1 MNELAFNL
9 VIGLVTVILSGY
21 VLIGLMRHWTRSDKF
36 ILINRAGVS
45 CWTSYL
51 LGGFLLAL
59 VTFFII
65 AVSSLL
71 RSDGVLFEALIGVV
85 IIFAAIY
92 TPRFVLDISRGLRY
106 NAKTGELARIKE
118 LEDKLKEY

>member
-1 MNELAFNL
+1 MNELVYNL

-21 VLIGLMRHWTRSDKF
+21 ILIGLMRHWIRSDKF
-36 ILINRAGVS
+36 ILINRIGID
-45 CWTSYL
+45 CWASYL
-51 LGGFLLAL
+51 LSGFLLTI

-65 AVSSLL
+65 VVSSLL

-118 LEDKLKEY
+118 LEDQLKNR